1 MSDEEQQEQAEQPE
15 EFQNRAARRAAKHK
29 KHSHGVA
36 TAQGSDQPHGRGA
49 ALPARKSFGNRR
61 SGG

>member
-29 KHSHGVA
+29 KHAHGVA
-36 TAQGSDQPHGRGA
+36 TAQASDQQHGRGA
-49 ALPARKSFGNRR
+49 VPTRKSFGNRR

>member
-29 KHSHGVA
+29 KHTQGLA
-36 TAQGSDQPHGRGA
+36 TAPASDQQQGRGTV
-49 ALPARKSFGNRR
+49 PARKSFGNRR
-61 SGG
+61 TGG

>member
-29 KHSHGVA
+29 KHTHGVA
-36 TAQGSDQPHGRGA
+36 QAQASDQQHGRGTV
-49 ALPARKSFGNRR
+49 PTRKSFGNRR
-61 SGG
+61 TGG

>member
-1 MSDEEQQEQAEQPE
+1 MSDEEQQEQAEQEPE

-29 KHSHGVA
+29 KHTQGVA
-36 TAQGSDQPHGRGA
+36 TAQGSEQQHGRGA
-49 ALPARKSFGNRR
+49 VPARKSFGNRR